1 MGREM
6 EPGASRGGRAAEMIG
21 AVRTRAVTVGVA
33 IAAIAL
39 IAAAVVLN
47 ALSGAH
53 ATSWAETVVGSV
65 GLLMTCAVAV
75 LIGVRRPGHLI
86 GLLLAASA
94 LLVSLSGAAEAYGI
108 YAVLAHPGS
117 LPAGRL
123 AVLWTDASWPTLFV
137 GVAAIAFVF
146 PDGQLPSPR
155 WRRVA
160 ICAGVSF
167 AGTIAV
173 GLVTPDGF
181 DAPFEHV
188 SSPLPDLSGA
198 LGPLQALLLAGTLA
212 GLIASALAVRAR
224 YRRAD
229 GVERQQILWL
239 ACAAWLIPVTVIVCL
254 AGILFAD
261 DPDAIIFGFVL
272 ATVTAVPAAI
282 GVAVLRFRLYD
293 LDRVVNRALV
303 YGALTV
309 GVVALYAAVVVA
321 LGSLVQS
328 SDSFLISLLGTG
340 VVAVAVQPARTWLQ
354 RRVDR
359 LMYGDRDDPY
369 AGLSRLATR
378 LQASVA
384 PDAALST
391 IVTAVADVL
400 RVPFVAIDLARDA
413 ASARAATHGRP
424 GRGEHVTVALAFQG
438 ERVGDLVVEER
449 APGEPFGAAD
459 RRLLNDLAG
468 HAGAAVHAIRLTAD
482 LQRSRERLVLAREEE
497 RRRIRRDLHDGLGPA
512 LAGAVF
518 QSDAARDL
526 IVRDPEAA
534 DALLVSLREGLQAAV
549 ADIRALV
556 YALRPPA
563 LDELGLV
570 PALHEQA
577 ARLNAIGTG
586 PRISIEGPAELPD
599 LPAAVEVAAYRIA
612 VEAITNAVRHSGAST
627 CSVHLYVNGG
637 LEIDVVDD
645 SATSRQPYRPGVGIA
660 SMRERA
666 SELGAILTVLPGRHG
681 GTHVHTVLPLARE

>member
-1 MGREM
+1 
-6 EPGASRGGRAAEMIG
+6 MIG
-21 AVRTRAVTVGVA
+21 AVRTRAATVGMA
-33 IAAIAL
+33 IVVVVL
-39 IAAAVVLN
+39 VVAAVVLN
-47 ALSGAH
+47 ALSGSH
-53 ATSWAETVVGSV
+53 ATSWGLVGVAIV
-65 GLLMTCAVAV
+65 GLLMSAGVAG
-75 LIGVRRPGHLI
+75 LIGVRLPGHPI
-86 GLLLAASA
+86 GLLLAGASLLIA
-94 LLVSLSGAAEAYGI
+94 LSWIAEAYAI

-117 LPAGRL
+117 LPAGRI
-123 AVLWTDASWPTLFV
+123 AVLWTDASWPTLFA

-146 PDGQLPSPR
+146 PDGRLPSPR

-160 ICAGVSF
+160 VGAGASF
-167 AGTIAV
+167 VGLIAV
-173 GLVTPDGF
+173 GLFTRERF

-188 SSPLPDLSGA
+188 TSPLPNLSG
-198 LGPLQALLLAGTLA
+198 PLAPVQGLLLATTVA
-212 GLIASALAVRAR
+212 GLIASAVAVRTR
-224 YRRAD
+224 YLRAD
-229 GVERQQILWL
+229 GVERVQILWL
-239 ACAAWLIPVTVIVCL
+239 ACAAWLVPVTVIVCIG
-254 AGILFAD
+254 GILFAN
-261 DPDAIIFGFVL
+261 DPDGLIFGFLL
-272 ATVTAVPAAI
+272 ATVVAFPAAI
-282 GVAVLRFRLYD
+282 GVAVLRYRLYE

-309 GVVALYAAVVVA
+309 GVVALYATVVVA

-328 SDSFLISLLGTG
+328 SDSFLISLVGTG
-340 VVAVAVQPARTWLQ
+340 VVVVAVQPARTWLQ

-391 IVTAVADVL
+391 IVTAVAEAL
-400 RVPFVAIDLARDA
+400 RVPFVAIDLARDT
-413 ASARAATHGRP
+413 ASERAATHGRP
-424 GRGEHVTVALAFQG
+424 GRSEHVTVALAFQG

-482 LQRSRERLVLAREEE
+482 LQHSRERLVLAREEE

-512 LAGAVF
+512 LAGAVL
-518 QSDAARDL
+518 QADAARDL
-526 IVRDPEAA
+526 IVKEPEAA
-534 DALLVSLREGLQAAV
+534 DALLGSLREGLQAAV

-577 ARLNAIGTG
+577 ARLNATGSG
-586 PRISIEGPAELPD
+586 PRISIDGPDELPD

-627 CSVHLYVNGG
+627 CSVRLCLNGG

-645 SATSRQPYRPGVGIA
+645 SAQALRYFRPGVGIA

-666 SELGAILTVLPGRHG
+666 GELGAVLTVEPARGG
-681 GTHVHTVLPLARE
+681 GTHVHTVLPVQLR

>member
-1 MGREM
+1 
-6 EPGASRGGRAAEMIG
+6 MIG
-21 AVRTRAVTVGVA
+21 AVRTRAVTVGMA
-33 IAAIAL
+33 TAAVGL
-39 IAAAVVLN
+39 VAAAVALN

-53 ATSWAETVVGSV
+53 ATSWAVVVVGTV

-75 LIGVRRPGHLI
+75 LIGVRRPGHPI

-94 LLVSLSGAAEAYGI
+94 LLIALSWSAEAYAI

-117 LPAGRL
+117 LPAGRM

-137 GVAAIAFVF
+137 GVAAIGFVF
-146 PDGQLPSPR
+146 PDGRLPSPR

-160 ICAGVSF
+160 IGAGVSF
-167 AGTIAV
+167 AGLVAV
-173 GLVTPDGF
+173 GLVTRDRF
-181 DAPFEHV
+181 DEPFEHV
-188 SSPLPDLSGA
+188 ASPLPDLSGPLA
-198 LGPLQALLLAGTLA
+198 PLQALLIAATLA
-212 GLIASALAVRAR
+212 GFIASALAVRAR

-229 GVERQQILWL
+229 GVERLQILWL
-239 ACAAWLIPVTVIVCL
+239 ACAAWLIPVTVIACVL
-254 AGILFAD
+254 GILFAD
-261 DPDAIIFGFVL
+261 DPEGIVLGFLL
-272 ATVTAVPAAI
+272 ATVVAVPAAI
-282 GVAVLRFRLYD
+282 GIAVLRYRLYE

-309 GVVALYAAVVVA
+309 CVVALYAGVVVA
-321 LGSLVQS
+321 LGSLLQS
-328 SDSFLISLLGTG
+328 GGSFLVSLVGTG
-340 VVAVAVQPARTWLQ
+340 VVAVAVQPLRAWLQ

-359 LMYGDRDDPY
+359 RMYGDRDDPY
-369 AGLSRLATR
+369 AGLSRLAAR

-384 PDAALST
+384 PDAALTT
-391 IVTAVADVL
+391 IGTAVAEAL
-400 RVPFVAIDLARDA
+400 RVPFVAIELARDGGTE
-413 ASARAATHGRP
+413 RAATHGRP
-424 GRGEHVTVALAFQG
+424 GRGETVTVALAFQG
-438 ERVGDLVVEER
+438 EHVGDLVVEER

-459 RRLLNDLAG
+459 RRLLDDLAG
-468 HAGAAVHAIRLTAD
+468 HAAAAVHAIRLTAD

-534 DALLVSLREGLQAAV
+534 DVMLGSLGEGLQAAV

-577 ARLNAIGTG
+577 ARLNAVGTG
-586 PRISIEGPAELPD
+586 PRISIDGPAELPD

-612 VEAITNAVRHSGAST
+612 VEAITNAVRHSGAGT
-627 CSVHLYVNGG
+627 CSVHLHLNGG

-645 SATSRQPYRPGVGIA
+645 SATSPHPYRPGVGIS

-666 SELGAILTVLPGRHG
+666 SELGATLTVQAGRQG
-681 GTHVHTVLPLARE
+681 GTHVHTVLPLTRE

>member
-1 MGREM
+1 
-6 EPGASRGGRAAEMIG
+6 MIG
-21 AVRTRAVTVGVA
+21 AVRTRAATVGMATATVA
-33 IAAIAL
+33 L
-39 IAAAVVLN
+39 VAAAVVLN
-47 ALSGAH
+47 ALSGSH
-53 ATSWAETVVGSV
+53 ATSWGLVAVALI
-65 GLLMTCAVAV
+65 GLLMSAGIAG
-75 LIGVRRPGHLI
+75 LIGVRLPGHPI
-86 GLLLAASA
+86 GLLLAGTA
-94 LLVSLSGAAEAYGI
+94 LLIALNWTAEAYGI

-117 LPAGRL
+117 LPAGRV
-123 AVLWTDASWPTLFV
+123 AVLWTDAGWPTLFV

-146 PDGQLPSPR
+146 PDGRLPSPR

-160 ICAGVSF
+160 LGAGVSF
-167 AGTIAV
+167 V
-173 GLVTPDGF
+173 GLIGVGLLTRERF

-188 SSPLPDLSGA
+188 SSPLPDLSGV

-239 ACAAWLIPVTVIVCL
+239 ACAAWLIPVTVIVCM

-261 DPDAIIFGFVL
+261 DPDALIFGFVM
-272 ATVTAVPAAI
+272 ATVLAVPAAI
-282 GVAVLRFRLYD
+282 GVAVLRYRLYE

-328 SDSFLISLLGTG
+328 SDSFLISLVGTG
-340 VVAVAVQPARTWLQ
+340 VVAVAVQPARTRLQ

-384 PDAALST
+384 PDAALTT
-391 IVTAVADVL
+391 IVTAVAEAL
-400 RVPFVAIDLARDA
+400 RVPFVAIDLARE
-413 ASARAATHGRP
+413 SGSERAATHGRP
-424 GRGEHVTVALAFQG
+424 GRGEHVSVPLAFQG

-449 APGEPFGAAD
+449 APGEPFGSAD

-482 LQRSRERLVLAREEE
+482 LQRSRERLVLARVEE

-526 IVRDPEAA
+526 IVRDPAAA
-534 DALLVSLREGLQAAV
+534 DALLGSLREGLQAAV
-549 ADIRALV
+549 ADIRSLV

-570 PALHEQA
+570 PALYEQA
-577 ARLNAIGTG
+577 ARLNETGTG
-586 PRISIEGPAELPD
+586 PRISIEGPADLPD

-627 CSVHLYVNGG
+627 CSVRLHLNGG

-645 SATSRQPYRPGVGIA
+645 SATSRQPYRAGVGIT

-666 SELGAILTVLPGRHG
+666 SELGANLTVQAGRHG